1 MKELGLLVFK
11 WTISRTTF
19 MILMDLH
26 LIGKVHL
33 LMNFDLILIYFSK
46 YLKKNSVALLSVA

>member
-1 MKELGLLVFK
+1 M
-11 WTISRTTF
+11 IS
-19 MILMDLH
+19 MDLH

-46 YLKKNSVALLSVA
+46 YLKKNSVARPLLLNQNLLI